1 MKRKHNLAMV
11 LLLGVLSFGGCL
23 TKPAGE
29 KLTSV
34 SVGMTKDEVVKIMG
48 TPSSIAA
55 TGPVQILKYEVPSM
69 FSSRAMWSS
78 DWTPYYV
85 RLVDG
90 KVESFG
96 RLGDF
101 DSTKDPTLNINIK
114 NK

>member
-1 MKRKHNLAMV
+1 
-11 LLLGVLSFGGCL
+11 
-23 TKPAGE
+23 
-29 KLTSV
+29 
-34 SVGMTKDEVVKIMG
+34 MTKDEVVKIMG

-55 TGPVQILKYEVPSM
+55 SGQIQILKYEVSSM

-90 KVESFG
+90 RVESFG

-101 DSTKDPTLNINIK
+101 DSTKDPTLNVNIK